1 MFGEYVPAIDPGSSN
16 SVIGAE
22 ILGPVLQFLEST
34 NDRFPLDRGLG
45 AILGFLG
52 AEAIAISRST
62 FNASAPRVVAV
73 HDAEAGRC
81 SAPLERAF
89 VAELL
94 GSYLDRLKTGATWS
108 LSRHLAGSGGEPHP
122 AVANWIRRRAL
133 KDIFVVVLESR
144 TGHSDYLEIHL
155 RREAGRTFE
164 AKLDVLGPLL
174 SRFWANRKPGL
185 VADCLGRR
193 KLQRVSGGNA
203 MTSDVPL
210 LSDLNPAGLTRS
222 EFRVCTL
229 VRRGLTVKAISE
241 ELALSVTTIRTH
253 LRSIYAKT
261 GVSGFNELAH
271 RLIAADGL
279 AARAQSHRMI
289 A

>member
-1 MFGEYVPAIDPGSSN
+1 LV
-16 SVIGAE
+16 
-22 ILGPVLQFLEST
+22 
-34 NDRFPLDRGLG
+34 
-45 AILGFLG
+45 
-52 AEAIAISRST
+52 
-62 FNASAPRVVAV
+62 
-73 HDAEAGRC
+73 
-81 SAPLERAF
+81 
-89 VAELL
+89 
-94 GSYLDRLKTGATWS
+94 
-108 LSRHLAGSGGEPHP
+108 
-122 AVANWIRRRAL
+122 RRRGL

-144 TGHSDYLEIHL
+144 TGHSDYLEIHH
-155 RREAGRTFE
+155 RREAGRSFE
-164 AKLDVLGPLL
+164 AKLDMLGPLL

-203 MTSDVPL
+203 MTPDVPL

-222 EFRVCTL
+222 EFRVCML

-271 RLIAADGL
+271 RLIAADGM
-279 AARAQSHRMI
+279 AARGQSHRLI